1 MVSYLTM
8 KLDIDGDY
16 KGNITFTPN
25 MTDNTIKSK
34 EIFFPPMFKLSNS
47 LISKAVPDSTSSKEV
62 LTSQGMYTRL
72 VKYATDTT
80 RGYKKISIQ
89 DADKGGIIE
98 DNMKYMMKLWLPNN
112 SSIMLNN
119 RTYNIVTSRF
129 EKKGSIIGQ
138 PTNYTATI
146 KVRVIQK
153 ERDNFVD
160 RQRMTCDDKRAE
172 IDKMYQELFGGIFF
186 SYRDPS
192 TKDMRMA
199 PTMQTNNYGQ
209 TTGTT
214 QIAQNNYAPTGR
226 PGVAPYGMMPAIPIA
241 FAQPVVMPRGGK
253 KSRKLRRKKTR
264 RRRKRK
270 GKTRK
275 KKIKRR

>member
-1 MVSYLTM
+1 MVSYIVM

-16 KGNITFTPN
+16 KRNIVFSPS
-25 MTDNTIKSK
+25 MTDKSIRTND
-34 EIFFPPMFKLSNS
+34 IFFPPMFKLSNS
-47 LISKAVPDSTSSKEV
+47 LISEAVPDSTSPQEV

-89 DADKGGIIE
+89 DADKSGIIDE
-98 DNMKYMMKLWLPNN
+98 NMKYMMKLWLPNN
-112 SSIMLNN
+112 TTIMLDN
-119 RTYNIVTSRF
+119 RAYNIVTTRF
-129 EKKGSIIGQ
+129 EKKDSVIGQ
-138 PTNYTATI
+138 PTKYTAHI
-146 KVRVIQK
+146 KMRVIQK

-172 IDKMYQELFGGIFF
+172 IDRMYQELFGGIFF

-192 TKDMRMA
+192 SRDIRRA
-199 PTMQTNNYGQ
+199 PSMQTNNYGQ
-209 TTGTT
+209 TTGKT
-214 QIAQNNYAPTGR
+214 QIAQNNYAPASSSGI
-226 PGVAPYGMMPAIPIA
+226 APYGMMPAVPVA
-241 FAQPVVMPRGGK
+241 LVQPAAMSRGGK
-253 KSRKLRRKKTR
+253 KPRKSRRKKT

-275 KKIKRR
+275 RKNKRR

>member
-1 MVSYLTM
+1 MVSYIVM

-16 KGNITFTPN
+16 KKNIVFSPS
-25 MTDNTIKSK
+25 MTDKSIRTND
-34 EIFFPPMFKLSNS
+34 IFFPPMFKLSNS
-47 LISKAVPDSTSSKEV
+47 LISKAVPDSTSPQEV

-89 DADKGGIIE
+89 DADKSGIIDE
-98 DNMKYMMKLWLPNN
+98 NMKYMMKLWLPNN
-112 SSIMLNN
+112 TTIMLDN
-119 RTYNIVTSRF
+119 RAYNIVTTRF
-129 EKKGSIIGQ
+129 EKKDSVIGQ
-138 PTNYTATI
+138 PTKYTANI
-146 KVRVIQK
+146 KMRVIQK

-172 IDKMYQELFGGIFF
+172 IDRMYQELFEGIFF

-192 TKDMRMA
+192 SRDIRRA
-199 PTMQTNNYGQ
+199 PSMQTNNYGQ
-209 TTGTT
+209 TTGKT
-214 QIAQNNYAPTGR
+214 QIAQNNYAPPGRTGI
-226 PGVAPYGMMPAIPIA
+226 APYGMMPAVPVTLV
-241 FAQPVVMPRGGK
+241 QPVAMPRGGK
-253 KSRKLRRKKTR
+253 KPRKSRRKKT

-275 KKIKRR
+275 RKNKRR